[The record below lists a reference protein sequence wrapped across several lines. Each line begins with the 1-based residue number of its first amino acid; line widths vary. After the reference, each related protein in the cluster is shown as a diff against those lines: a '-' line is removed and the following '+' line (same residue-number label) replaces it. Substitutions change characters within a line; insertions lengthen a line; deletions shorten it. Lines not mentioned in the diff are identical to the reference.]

1 MKYFA
6 TYKRYVCVM
15 SLIFRAIFFCPVESI
30 SRTKIN
36 QVHIGP
42 HNPTTS
48 NN

>member
-6 TYKRYVCVM
+6 TYKRYVRVM
-15 SLIFRAIFFCPVESI
+15 SLIFQAIFFCRVESI

-42 HNPTTS
+42 NNPTIS